1 MSSPLGMFLLGWL
14 ASIMRTIRG
23 VRLVGH
29 KPLSEMKLGK
39 PRGKIERESR
49 GKKKT
54 PPKRG

>member
-1 MSSPLGMFLLGWL
+1 MFLLGWL